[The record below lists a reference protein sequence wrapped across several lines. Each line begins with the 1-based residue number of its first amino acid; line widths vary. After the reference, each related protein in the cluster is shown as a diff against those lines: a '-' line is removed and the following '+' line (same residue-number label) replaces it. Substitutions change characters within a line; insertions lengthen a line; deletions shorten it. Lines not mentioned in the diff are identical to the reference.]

1 MYSPGLRTTDWMEQ
15 SFQAMNTSCPR
26 KCSPGQSRKSSK
38 CHRWQPQRTA
48 QVALTIQSLPVWP
61 LSLHSTLLTLQS
73 LHLSQEASGSL
84 SSSRPHANEKTSA
97 IHQGNNLLFPSQSKE
112 EPPQGDF
119 KSGILFSHLKVVAV
133 EPHAFHFSCI
143 FISLSSNQG
152 NLCSW
157 LNLRVFSQPGGCG
170 WLYPWGVVLEKEF
183 LIFPETKKSKKGKKK
198 KKRKME
204 PTSCDIR
211 LQLASMKPKQWAWDP
226 ETSSSLIML
235 SHKTFE
241 AMAITGTPSQMV
253 TQFN

>member
-1 MYSPGLRTTDWMEQ
+1 MGRASK
-15 SFQAMNTSCPR
+15 AMSTSCPR

-48 QVALTIQSLPVWP
+48 QVVTIQSLPVWP
-61 LSLHSTLLTLQS
+61 LLASFHPPLTLQS

-119 KSGILFSHLKVVAV
+119 KSGILFSHLKVVQLSLM
-133 EPHAFHFSCI
+133 HFHFSCI
-143 FISLSSNQG
+143 FISLSSNLG

-170 WLYPWGVVLEKEF
+170 
-183 LIFPETKKSKKGKKK
+183 
-198 KKRKME
+198 
-204 PTSCDIR
+204 
-211 LQLASMKPKQWAWDP
+211 
-226 ETSSSLIML
+226 
-235 SHKTFE
+235 
-241 AMAITGTPSQMV
+241 
-253 TQFN
+253 